1 MSGRT
6 DEAIL
11 RVDFLFDL
19 ATLEGRRK
27 RAQFFKLIN
36 GAVGQ
41 VVPYTISWC
50 ICNAIQNRCT
60 LRYCTV
66 LIVRNVCAGV
76 HMGVLW
82 GGVQI
87 GREHSLH
94 NSVVN
99 VIKNMCFMPGSWEP
113 GAISMKSVRGVVL
126 FFRGGGV
133 LVGSEGEGVHQGK
146 TGIQM
151 RAGKSRCERGGT
163 HAHMR
168 AYARIAG
175 RILPS
180 ANWKD
185 ATCWRFRTEMLQ
197 MHVSKM
203 RTEAQNRHA
212 HDSTHPP
219 SIHPSILPS
228 FSPSLP
234 RARAIALWLFRHC
247 YRSRALLAHMIEP

>member
-1 MSGRT
+1 MREKTWDIHMSGRT

-60 LRYCTV
+60 LRHCTV

-113 GAISMKSVRGVVL
+113 GLISMKSVCGVVYL
-126 FFRGGGV
+126 LITTQLRSPICHRSA
-133 LVGSEGEGVHQGK
+133 LS
-146 TGIQM
+146 GIEASLRQIQHFSM
-151 RAGKSRCERGGT
+151 R
-163 HAHMR
+163 
-168 AYARIAG
+168 Y
-175 RILPS
+175 
-180 ANWKD
+180 
-185 ATCWRFRTEMLQ
+185 
-197 MHVSKM
+197 
-203 RTEAQNRHA
+203 
-212 HDSTHPP
+212 
-219 SIHPSILPS
+219 
-228 FSPSLP
+228 P
-234 RARAIALWLFRHC
+234 RA
-247 YRSRALLAHMIEP
+247 

>member
-1 MSGRT
+1 MLRWRVEVKQQDGQAGCVCVREGRGGREGLREITWDIHMSGRT

-113 GAISMKSVRGVVL
+113 GAISMKSVRGVVHFL
-126 FFRGGGV
+126 RGGG
-133 LVGSEGEGVHQGK
+133 
-146 TGIQM
+146 M
-151 RAGKSRCERGGT
+151 
-163 HAHMR
+163 
-168 AYARIAG
+168 
-175 RILPS
+175 
-180 ANWKD
+180 
-185 ATCWRFRTEMLQ
+185 
-197 MHVSKM
+197 
-203 RTEAQNRHA
+203 AQNPNCLLCFLRIVHVKE
-212 HDSTHPP
+212 SVIMEPVCGP
-219 SIHPSILPS
+219 S
-228 FSPSLP
+228 
-234 RARAIALWLFRHC
+234 
-247 YRSRALLAHMIEP
+247 